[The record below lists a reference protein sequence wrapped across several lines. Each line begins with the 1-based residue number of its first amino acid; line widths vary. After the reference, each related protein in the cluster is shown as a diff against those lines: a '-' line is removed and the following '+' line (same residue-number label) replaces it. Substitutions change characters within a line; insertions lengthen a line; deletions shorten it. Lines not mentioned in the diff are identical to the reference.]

1 MSEPEADRQG
11 FVEFIAIMAMLI
23 AMVAMSIDAIL
34 PALAPMGEELGVSA
48 ENDRQLA
55 VSLFFLGLAVSQFAF
70 GPVSDSF
77 GRRRSIFLGLGIY
90 LAGTVLCLMAQSWWV
105 LIAGRI
111 IQGIGAAGPRIVAN
125 AIIRDRFSGR
135 MMARVT
141 SFVMTVFILV
151 PVFAPLIGQGFM
163 LLGGWRAIIWFLGGF
178 GLLALIWVAL
188 RLPETLP
195 HEKRAPFRVGP
206 ILLSMRE
213 VFGNRVAMC
222 CTLAMGCVFSSFLA
236 FLSSSQQVLG
246 EAYGLGVWFP
256 LTFSALASVV
266 GLSSALN
273 SFLVMRFGMHR
284 LSVIGI
290 VGIGLA
296 SLCYALWFLA
306 IGTPPLWA
314 ALVWLTIAVGAI
326 GIVFGNLNAMAMD
339 PLGHVAGV
347 AAGTVASIASLIS
360 VVFGTMI
367 ARSYDGTAL
376 PVALGFAA
384 CAAASLLFLHLARRD
399 RDGATA

>member
-1 MSEPEADRQG
+1 MTAPAEDKQG

-55 VSLFFLGLAVSQFAF
+55 VSLFFLGLAFAQFAF
-70 GPVSDSF
+70 GPISDSF

-90 LAGTVLCLMAQSWWV
+90 LGGTLLCLLAQSWWL
-105 LIAGRI
+105 LIAGRV

-151 PVFAPLIGQGFM
+151 PVFAPLIGQGIM
-163 LLGGWRAIIWFLGGF
+163 MLGGWRAIIWFLGGF
-178 GLLALIWVAL
+178 AVLALVWVAL
-188 RLPETLP
+188 RLPETLAP
-195 HEKRAPFRVGP
+195 EDRASFRVAP
-206 ILLSMRE
+206 ILLSLRE

-246 EAYGLGVWFP
+246 EAYGLGEWFP
-256 LTFSALASVV
+256 ITFSALASVV

-273 SFLVMRFGMHR
+273 SNLVMRFGMHR

-290 VGIGLA
+290 CGIGVA
-296 SLCYALWFLA
+296 SLFYALWFVA

-314 ALVWLTIAVGAI
+314 ALVWLGVAVGSI

-360 VVFGTMI
+360 VVIGTMI

-376 PVALGFAA
+376 PIALGFFA
-384 CAAASLLFLHLARRD
+384 CSVVSLGFLHLAQRD
-399 RDGATA
+399 RGAAPA